1 MVIMKISDILK
12 TGMAKI
18 EDEKNW
24 IQGVSARD
32 RNGIRVSPEDKEAVC
47 WCASGS
53 IYSQASYLSPEYFLL
68 DGVTNLLDATTGI
81 DCGQIGLRPIARFN
95 DTHTHAEVIALFKLV
110 IAEQE
115 AKELKE
121 SEALLA

>member
-1 MVIMKISDILK
+1 MVIMKISDVLK

-24 IQGVSARD
+24 IQGAFARD
-32 RNGIRVSPEDKEAVC
+32 DKKEVVPSSDSRATC

-53 IYSQASYLSPEYFLL
+53 IFAQRICVDASTQAKAVTLL
-68 DGVTNLLDATTGI
+68 NQATQSR
-81 DCGQIGLRPIARFN
+81 QIAYFN
-95 DTHTHAEVIALFKLV
+95 DTHTHAEVIALFKRV